1 MRKIL
6 YLLIFAVIY
15 SFLSAEF
22 TFQFALQNGNA
33 QDFQTND
40 IYSDYGMRR
49 VPTGMSIW
57 HKGVDFSRNESNIHL
72 LAIDNGFVEEVYLN
86 RESWKYKVLKIN
98 GNQLDY
104 GFGHIFY
111 DANCLTKYSTN
122 L

>member
-1 MRKIL
+1 MKKIL
-6 YLLIFAVIY
+6 YSLIILIFY
-15 SFLSAEF
+15 LSLSGEF

-40 IYSDYGMRR
+40 IYSDYGMRIS
-49 VPTGMSIW
+49 GDDSKW
-57 HKGVDFSRNESNIHL
+57 HKGVDYSRIESNIHL